1 MKTKIYNYLN
11 KPYVV
16 VLIMLIA
23 PIFGFIDRNF
33 VFFFGLG
40 IAFLILWGSNFDWS
54 KFFINKMGS
63 INGDIKTTINDA
75 LFNIMKNSNP
85 NECSMSLD
93 DYKNCLIFFNKTMRE
108 HQDINE

>member
-1 MKTKIYNYLN
+1 MKTKIYNYLS

-54 KFFINKMGS
+54 RFGIGKKISWKTVLKSLLITVLLIIGFDILLDPILKMFLGEYDLS
-63 INGDIKTTINDA
+63 
-75 LFNIMKNSNP
+75 
-85 NECSMSLD
+85 SLD
-93 DYKNCLIFFNKTMRE
+93 HVRGNL
-108 HQDINE
+108 